1 MLMVMEHHVHRLGLR
16 CCTIRGDVP
25 ALKRMELVEAFNT
38 DPDGPQVRGANY
50 HVYFTVSYLDM
61 CVSFVQQ

>member
-38 DPDGPQVRGANY
+38 DPDGPQVPAQITM
-50 HVYFTVSYLDM
+50 FTLLCHS
-61 CVSFVQQ
+61 